1 MSGSHKLTCRSSWS
15 RAVKIFSW
23 ARSRERT
30 KGRGMVVLVLIASST
45 WPTTTPISPR
55 SCPLHTH
62 THTHTH
68 TNLPAGQLPKNQR
81 GSGIDSDTSYGSG
94 GTQES
99 RAEQVVQPLRARAHR
114 CRPGAPLLLVRPS
127 STVVVAAPTAWGL
140 RGRRV
145 GRSTPSATS
154 LGSRRRP
161 TSRTVL
167 GTPASHVCCSCA
179 RSI

>member
-1 MSGSHKLTCRSSWS
+1 MVTRGQNLFVGAFKRAHQRSWDGGAGADCFLNLADNDTDFSKIMS
-15 RAVKIFSW
+15 A
-23 ARSRERT
+23 
-30 KGRGMVVLVLIASST
+30 
-45 WPTTTPISPR
+45 P
-55 SCPLHTH
+55 
-62 THTHTH
+62 HTHTH
-68 TNLPAGQLPKNQR
+68 TNPPAGQLTKNQR